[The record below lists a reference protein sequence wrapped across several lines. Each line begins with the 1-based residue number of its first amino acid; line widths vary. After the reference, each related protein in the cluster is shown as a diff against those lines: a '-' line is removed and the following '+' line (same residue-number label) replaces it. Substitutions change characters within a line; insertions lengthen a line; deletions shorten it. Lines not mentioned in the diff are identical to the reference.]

1 MGGNRGYVLP
11 PIRVRKFKIIQE
23 HRKVRLKFWL
33 VWQKIVV
40 SKLETLYIFLAWTSS
55 VLQLLILSKQVPYL
69 FCQQRFPIGNYINDP
84 IPKITLGQMQSSL
97 VWSPMSQNNAF
108 LLLQYCFCHDG
119 NFNWWDKNTEYWERI
134 WGKSL
139 PIQSNYLYCSISA
152 IAFEVRDTKTT
163 YQYIYVKLLN

>member
-1 MGGNRGYVLP
+1 MHLFFSKVKSGSREKKSVL
-11 PIRVRKFKIIQE
+11 
-23 HRKVRLKFWL
+23 
-33 VWQKIVV
+33 
-40 SKLETLYIFLAWTSS
+40 STTMYIFLAWTSS